1 MAIPNK
7 LPREEEAIS
16 VSAITPFVVVSAE
29 IDGNLTFE
37 NDASNFRAKCVAF
50 VAQDETKITQ
60 SIQAFKDLGFEAA
73 CTTSLEAAFEVVSE
87 DPEEWAMIAIVLDRQ
102 YSKTE
107 LAGWVHQLRMVDFRI
122 PIMLLSDQGP
132 KPHWEQEP
140 TRLGDCC
147 LACPSTPS
155 ELDAALGIALR
166 ANRKLG
172 SDFRH
177 FKNGSVPR
185 PLNFRHH
192 SRV

>member
-7 LPREEEAIS
+7 LPRDEEAIG
-16 VSAITPFVVVSAE
+16 VSAITPFIVVNTGTDVA
-29 IDGNLTFE
+29 LAFE
-37 NDASNFRAKCVAF
+37 NDASKFRAKCVAF
-50 VAQDETKITQ
+50 VAEDETKFSQT
-60 SIQAFKDLGFEAA
+60 IQAYNDLGFEAA

-177 FKNGSVPR
+177 FKNGSIPR

>member
-132 KPHWEQEP
+132 KPHWGARTHEA
-140 TRLGDCC
+140 G
-147 LACPSTPS
+147 
-155 ELDAALGIALR
+155 
-166 ANRKLG
+166 
-172 SDFRH
+172 
-177 FKNGSVPR
+177 
-185 PLNFRHH
+185 
-192 SRV
+192 